1 MLCLKIHQNLI
12 LQLLKNYP
20 SLYSLLEVVSD
31 LQNLPFY
38 GFLGRFFYG
47 QYFSPTVIESYVSL
61 STLPVPYGSGTPVYK
76 PLLLE

>member
-1 MLCLKIHQNLI
+1 MDLVLNLTYKHEI
-12 LQLLKNYP
+12 NLV
-20 SLYSLLEVVSD
+20 YSLLKVVSD

>member
-1 MLCLKIHQNLI
+1 MFKIVLTINLTHKHEI
-12 LQLLKNYP
+12 NLV
-20 SLYSLLEVVSD
+20 YSLLEVVSD
-31 LQNLPFY
+31 LQNLPFF